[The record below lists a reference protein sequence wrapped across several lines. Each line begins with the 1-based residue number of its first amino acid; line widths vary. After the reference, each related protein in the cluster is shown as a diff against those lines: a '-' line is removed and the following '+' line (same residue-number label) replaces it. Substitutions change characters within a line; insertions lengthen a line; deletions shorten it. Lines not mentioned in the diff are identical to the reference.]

1 MTSVQ
6 RENDWP
12 WHLAFGA
19 LLAVTVVTFGLWATG
34 YVGQSAHYAV
44 LAVTITFV
52 LFMAFNIGGNDV
64 ANSFAAI
71 LDVLSTGEINAKAA
85 VPGELMFAAGP
96 AGVVHTHPDRHDLG
110 RGNRQQSRQLVT
122 GEAHRI
128 GVGDHSAGGG
138 CSWFGGRTSP
148 PSGIWLKRLALAG
161 VDAEQCVEGAEASNG
176 GHCHDRCNNPQD
188 DGQYAGGQH
197 SADCGGD
204 GDYSTDDAVDVVLVF
219 SHDPNLIDI
228 SLKGLVEGTV
238 FAPECLL
245 HHYRL
250 LRAVEK
256 LNQSPAMCLNFRVAC
271 SCALFR
277 A

>member
-19 LLAVTVVTFGLWATG
+19 LLAVTVVTFGLWATD
-34 YVGQSAHYAV
+34 YVGQSAHYAM
-44 LAVTITFV
+44 LAVTIIFG

-71 LDVLSTGEINAKAA
+71 LDVLSSGEINAKAA
-85 VPGELMFAAGP
+85 VPGELMLAAGP
-96 AGVVHTHPDRHDLG
+96 AGVVHTHPDRRDLG

-122 GEAHRI
+122 DEAHRI
-128 GVGDHSAGGG
+128 GVGYYSAGGG
-138 CSWFGGRTSP
+138 LGWIGGRTSP
-148 PSGIWLKRLALAG
+148 SSGVRLALAG

>member
-1 MTSVQ
+1 M
-6 RENDWP
+6 
-12 WHLAFGA
+12 
-19 LLAVTVVTFGLWATG
+19 G
-34 YVGQSAHYAV
+34 YY
-44 LAVTITFV
+44 
-52 LFMAFNIGGNDV
+52 
-64 ANSFAAI
+64 
-71 LDVLSTGEINAKAA
+71 
-85 VPGELMFAAGP
+85 
-96 AGVVHTHPDRHDLG
+96 
-110 RGNRQQSRQLVT
+110 
-122 GEAHRI
+122 
-128 GVGDHSAGGG
+128 SAGGG
-138 CSWFGGRTSP
+138 LGWIGGRTSP
-148 PSGIWLKRLALAG
+148 SSGVRLALAG

-204 GDYSTDDAVDVVLVF
+204 GDDSTDDAVDVVLVF
-219 SHDPNLIDI
+219 SHDLNLIDI

-238 FAPECLL
+238 VAPECLL

-277 A
+277 ARTSSTTNIDRARQFGNLPRMTPGQETHSDSARIASAGCR